1 MENGQWKMCGIKLH
15 GNAVFPKFA
24 LSKQQSLS
32 LTIKNISIM
41 ADLKVKT
48 VIKDGFSIGV
58 KNAPS
63 LIGATILWI
72 LTIWVPYINV
82 GTTIAMCSI
91 PVALSKGKV
100 LAPTFIF
107 GSQYRKNMGNFLILE
122 GISTSAISASMI
134 FLFFPALV
142 LAYSW
147 SQAVYLLLDKEMNP
161 IEALDKSNKITY
173 GYKWKLFGID
183 MLICLIICVALCV
196 LGGIA
201 YAIHEIFGVVV
212 IVGLLILVV
221 PFLVGCNSVIYK
233 QLTTEETPAE

>member
-1 MENGQWKMCGIKLH
+1 MAKLE
-15 GNAVFPKFA
+15 VKPV
-24 LSKQQSLS
+24 
-32 LTIKNISIM
+32 LTE
-41 ADLKVKT
+41 
-48 VIKDGFSIGV
+48 GFEIGV
-58 KNAPS
+58 KNAAS

-82 GTTIAMCSI
+82 GTTIAMSSI

-122 GISTSAISASMI
+122 GISTSAVSAAMI

-142 LAYSW
+142 LSYSW

-183 MLICLIICVALCV
+183 ILTCLIICVALCV

-201 YAIHEIFGVVV
+201 YAIHEALGVVV
-212 IVGLLILVV
+212 IIVSLILVV
-221 PFLVGCNSVIYK
+221 PFLLGRNSIIYK
-233 QLTTEETPAE
+233 QLTTEEAPEEVAAE